1 MLRRRGRK
9 ERRFEDRSDAG
20 RSLLEA
26 IRAEGLSLDLVLAIP
41 RGGLPVA
48 AVIARSEQLPLDVL
62 IARKVGTP
70 GQPELA
76 MGAVTRF
83 GAIWNASVL
92 ELISIEPREL
102 DWRVAE
108 EQEEVRRREAVYR
121 EPKAAV
127 VVRDR
132 RVLIVDDGLA
142 TGATMGAAVE
152 AVQAA
157 GAANVV
163 VGVPVASLEGFTRLE
178 AMGAQVVAVFVAT
191 DFFGVGQFY
200 RDFRPVSEAEC
211 VESLERARR
220 SASAGGP
227 NA

>member
-1 MLRRRGRK
+1 MLRGRGRK

-26 IRAEGLSLDLVLAIP
+26 IRAEGLTLDLVLAIP

-102 DWRVAE
+102 ERRVAE

-152 AVQAA
+152 AVRAA
-157 GAANVV
+157 GAASVV

-178 AMGAQVVAVFVAT
+178 AMGAQVVAVLVAT

-200 RDFRPVSEAEC
+200 RDFRPVSEGEC

-220 SASAGGP
+220 SAPAGGP
-227 NA
+227 SA